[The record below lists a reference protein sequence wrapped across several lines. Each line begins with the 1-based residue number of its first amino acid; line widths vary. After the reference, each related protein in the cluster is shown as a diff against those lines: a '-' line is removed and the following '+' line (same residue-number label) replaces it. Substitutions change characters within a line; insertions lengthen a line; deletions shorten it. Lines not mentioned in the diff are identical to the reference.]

1 MKNAWVSA
9 VSFLSLAGAGM
20 FLTLPGHAMADPDDD
35 TTPTSETTATSTSAP
50 SASTGASTTGSPAP
64 ATSYNPYASSSAP
77 KPSEA
82 EDQDAAEPNG
92 EDEDAP
98 AVKPSSSAAPSSS
111 ATAAPE
117 APAPAKPSNP
127 AQVKAAACTFSR
139 EVTAQV
145 AKDTKKFNDLA
156 AVENASWSDDD
167 LAAASESARAGYQG
181 ALDKIR
187 STVPTSGFP
196 SDIVA
201 ALTDLAHASDDWIY
215 LIDNQ
220 NGDMIQGAISEYND
234 SVGRL
239 RTACE

>member
-1 MKNAWVSA
+1 MSA
-9 VSFLSLAGAGM
+9 ASFLSIAGAGM
-20 FLTLPGHAMADPDDD
+20 FLTLPSHAMADPDDD
-35 TTPTSETTATSTSAP
+35 TTASATTSAP
-50 SASTGASTTGSPAP
+50 ATSGSAAP
-64 ATSYNPYASSSAP
+64 SYNPYASSSAP
-77 KPSEA
+77 KPKPSASED
-82 EDQDAAEPNG
+82 EDGSEPND

-98 AVKPSSSAAPSSS
+98 AHSASPAAPTSSSAG
-111 ATAAPE
+111 APE
-117 APAPAKPSNP
+117 VPTVAKPTNP

-145 AKDTKKFNDLA
+145 AKDTKQFNDLA
-156 AVENASWSDDD
+156 AVENASWADDD
-167 LAAASESARAGYQG
+167 LAAAGEGARAGYQT

-201 ALTDLAHASDDWIY
+201 ALTDLAHAADDWIY

-234 SVGRL
+234 AVGRL

>member
-35 TTPTSETTATSTSAP
+35 TATSTATSAP
-50 SASTGASTTGSPAP
+50 SSGASSGPAP

-77 KPSEA
+77 KPSTA
-82 EDQDAAEPNG
+82 EDQEGAEG
-92 EDEDAP
+92 DDEDAP
-98 AVKPSSSAAPSSS
+98 APSASPAAPSPSAPSS
-111 ATAAPE
+111 P
-117 APAPAKPSNP
+117 APAPAPVRSGNP

-156 AVENASWSDDD
+156 AVENASWSDED
-167 LAAASESARAGYQG
+167 LAAAGESARAGYQG

-201 ALTDLAHASDDWIY
+201 ALTDLAHAADDWIY